1 MTTTAGPETGV
12 ARSGLSGRNTLIGTS
27 SGDVIRFRCTVV
39 IDVVVWAG
47 ASGCTGRSSVAADCA
62 MICHDRNASPDDMIE
77 TVYTRNSRNRLQAKL
92 FIYSRYD
99 VIYTMCLWLMLIGD

>member
-1 MTTTAGPETGV
+1 M
-12 ARSGLSGRNTLIGTS
+12 
-27 SGDVIRFRCTVV
+27 
-39 IDVVVWAG
+39 VVWAG
-47 ASGCTGRSSVAADCA
+47 ASGCTGRSSVAVDCA

-99 VIYTMCLWLMLIGD
+99 VICTVHYCEF

>member
-39 IDVVVWAG
+39 IDVVVCAG
-47 ASGCTGRSSVAADCA
+47 ASRCTGGSSVAADCA
-62 MICHDRNASPDDMIE
+62 MICRDRNASPDDMIE

-99 VIYTMCLWLMLIGD
+99 VIYTVCLWQMLIGN